1 MRSKVCDDQAKR
13 EIKMRR
19 RDGTPL
25 WIGSDGR
32 AFPLN
37 RIDLSGG
44 NADSSYNE
52 AWLQDLLFAHPEIF
66 PTEQIEPGFGH
77 VVPLC
82 RELPLT
88 FGAGRTGALDNV
100 FTTVDGR
107 LLLVEAKLWR
117 NPEARRTVIAQAM
130 EYAAA
135 IFRLDYEQFQLA
147 VMRARK
153 AGTSE
158 AKSLYQI
165 VKKYD
170 EHLDESEFV
179 DAVSRNLKRGRAIIA
194 VVGDGIRED
203 LEPLA
208 ELLQT
213 HAGHRFT
220 FALVELAIYKTA
232 DGNGRVVTPSVL
244 AKTAL
249 IERGVVQIAEGVDGG
264 RQILVG
270 KSQPAAPAA
279 SKPRPM
285 SLGEDE
291 FYEIL
296 DQRDPGVSGTLK
308 EFLNKADALGITVDR
323 KSGLN
328 LKHAAPEGNQLN
340 LGTIDKS
347 GFVDTSPSTWWN
359 RSRIGRVYNEALAK
373 QIGGFVREMKD
384 GQESAVRT
392 AAGKMPRITDFLPAH
407 EEAWLAA
414 ISEYTRAFFTEAED

>member
-1 MRSKVCDDQAKR
+1 
-13 EIKMRR
+13 MRR

-37 RIDLSGG
+37 RTDLSGSNSDG
-44 NADSSYNE
+44 NYDE
-52 AWLQDLLFAHPEIF
+52 AWLQNLLYTHPEIF

-135 IFRLDYEQFQLA
+135 IFRLDYDQLQSA

-153 AGTSE
+153 AVKSE

-165 VKKYD
+165 VQQYD
-170 EHLDESEFV
+170 EHLDEAEFI

-220 FALVELAIYKTA
+220 FALVELAIYETA
-232 DGNGRVVTPSVL
+232 DKLGRVVTPSVL

-249 IERGVVQIAEGVDGG
+249 IERGVVRIAEGNDGL

-270 KSQPAAPAA
+270 ASQPLTSAT
-279 SKPRPM
+279 SKPRAM

-296 DQRDPGVSGTLK
+296 DQRDPGISAVLK

-359 RSRIGRVYNEALAK
+359 RSKNGRAYNEILAER
-373 QIGGFVREMKD
+373 IGGFVREMKD

-392 AAGKMPRITDFLPAH
+392 AAGKMPRLTDLLPAH
-407 EEAWLAA
+407 EEAWLNA
-414 ISEYTRAFFTEAED
+414 ISEYTRASFAEAGDL